1 MLVYDVDIFSKGR
14 GLQAHTQV
22 CQSGKIKA
30 VIESLGSMKWQSVL

>member
-30 VIESLGSMKWQSVL
+30 GIDEMAECVVI